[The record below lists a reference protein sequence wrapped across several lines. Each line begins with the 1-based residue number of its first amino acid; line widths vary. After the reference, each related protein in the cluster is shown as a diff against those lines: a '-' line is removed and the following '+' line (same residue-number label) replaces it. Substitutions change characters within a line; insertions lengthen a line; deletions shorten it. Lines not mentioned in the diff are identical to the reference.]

1 MIGALPESLI
11 INENEYPIRS
21 DYRNVLDIF
30 EMFSDVDIE
39 PSDRYMIAIYMMYED
54 FASAEDVEKA
64 AANGF
69 DVEEAYRQLLWFIS
83 CGKPKDKGKKIE
95 RPVYDWNKD
104 EQMIF
109 SAVNKA
115 AGKEVRSALYM
126 HWWTFM
132 GYFNEIGE
140 GLFSYITSIRNKIN
154 NNKKLDKDEYE
165 FCKKNKDLIEIKPPK
180 TAEEQQQENEYQA
193 LLDEVLG

>member
-39 PSDRYMIAIYMMYED
+39 SSDRYMIAIYMMYED

-95 RPVYDWNKD
+95 RPVYDWSKD

-109 SAVNKA
+109 SSVNKA

-140 GLFSYITSIRNKIN
+140 GLFSYITSIRNKIK

>member
-11 INENEYPIRS
+11 INDNEYPIRS
-21 DYRNVLDIF
+21 DYRNILDIF

-39 PSDRYMIAIYMMYED
+39 LSDRYMIAIYMMYED
-54 FASAEDVEKA
+54 FASVEDVEKA

-83 CGKPKDKGKKIE
+83 CGKSKDKGKKIE
-95 RPVYDWNKD
+95 RPVYDWSKD
-104 EQMIF
+104 EQIIF
-109 SAVNKA
+109 SSVNKV

-154 NNKKLDKDEYE
+154 NNKKLDKDEYD
-165 FCKKNKDLIEIKPPK
+165 FFKKNKDLIEIKPPK
-180 TAEEQQQENEYQA
+180 TAEEQQQENEYQT